1 MPLEDIEDCEALI
14 PDRGWL
20 SEHLGF
26 LTDKHIINVGIT
38 RCQYGLV
45 IVGKWNDIHIHII
58 DSLKVQQKFKYGRK
72 TLKLKLFV
80 IKFWDLEVKHGIT
93 CHNMACWWECV
104 SNPLDLASPI

>member
-1 MPLEDIEDCEALI
+1 MFLNILGNECGIVLLSTVRSLPLDEIEDCEALI

-45 IVGKWNDIHIHII
+45 IVGK
-58 DSLKVQQKFKYGRK
+58 
-72 TLKLKLFV
+72 
-80 IKFWDLEVKHGIT
+80 
-93 CHNMACWWECV
+93 
-104 SNPLDLASPI
+104 

>member
-1 MPLEDIEDCEALI
+1 MCIQILGTECGIVLLSTVRSLPLAEFCSEALI

-45 IVGKWNDIHIHII
+45 IVGK
-58 DSLKVQQKFKYGRK
+58 
-72 TLKLKLFV
+72 
-80 IKFWDLEVKHGIT
+80 
-93 CHNMACWWECV
+93 
-104 SNPLDLASPI
+104 